1 MRVARPVARLLAVC
15 GAALL
20 ILNLYGLTV
29 SHRNPVAQ
37 PGGGRGNG
45 DVTITYEEALRRL
58 KAVRS
63 IDDVEERLRAATH
76 AVADSMA
83 HYWPDSSGQMG
94 ELRVPFSQNY
104 ILNLAALADPLLERI
119 GFVPNLLGRYELMNH
134 RDALK
139 RGVGLCSQVAL
150 TVAGFLRESGMEMS
164 IIGLDGHVVAAASS
178 PDGRE
183 YLLDPDYNVVLPF
196 GIKHAE
202 QNPRDVMAQY
212 KAAGYSDQQAEL
224 LATIYGKSGN
234 VVFDAGP
241 GAYRPKMYV
250 FEIMA
255 NFLKWFI
262 PVLLLTPWF
271 TMRLRKAISR

>member
-1 MRVARPVARLLAVC
+1 MRVAWPVARLLAVC

-20 ILNLYGLTV
+20 MLNLYGLTV
-29 SHRNPVAQ
+29 GHRNPAAQ

-58 KAVRS
+58 KAIRS
-63 IDDVEERLRAATH
+63 IDDVEEKLRAATH
-76 AVADSMA
+76 AVGDSMA
-83 HYWPDSSGQMG
+83 NYWPESSRQTG
-94 ELRVPFSQNY
+94 ELRVPLSQNF

-119 GFVPNLLGRYELMNH
+119 GFVPNLFGQYEFLNH
-134 RDALK
+134 HDALE

-150 TVAGFLRESGMEMS
+150 TVAGFLRESGTEVS

-183 YLLDPDYNVVLPF
+183 YLLDPDYSVVLPF
-196 GIKHAE
+196 GLKHAE
-202 QNPRDVMAQY
+202 KNPRDVMAQY
-212 KAAGYSDQQAEL
+212 KAAGYSDQQAEVV
-224 LATIYGKSGN
+224 ATIFGKSGN

-241 GAYRPKMYV
+241 EAYRPKMNA
-250 FEIMA
+250 FEIVA

-262 PVLLLTPWF
+262 PVLLLIPWF